1 MGPARKTI
9 TFIALRIARVLS
21 YNRVPA
27 APYAARGPYGPYT
40 TGPYV
45 AGIGSPY
52 ASPYTV
58 GPYARGAWQR
68 S

>member
-27 APYAARGPYGPYT
+27 APYATRGPYGPYT

-45 AGIGSPY
+45 AGIT
-52 ASPYTV
+52 SPYTV